1 MVNVTVGSYRS
12 PSLSRSDLN
21 INLCTIAEDRR
32 HRFRLS
38 ETFLAQM
45 FPRFAYLFHLPNINA
60 LQIEEKPLILRQTLG
75 NPVAQILAGFPGI
88 LSIDGDLERRELTV
102 EYAPDSVT
110 PAAMSAQLAEIGYP
124 VAETRL
130 P

>member
-1 MVNVTVGSYRS
+1 MDDMQAIILKV
-12 PSLSRSDLN
+12 P
-21 INLCTIAEDRR
+21 
-32 HRFRLS
+32 
-38 ETFLAQM
+38 
-45 FPRFAYLFHLPNINA
+45 A
-60 LQIEEKPLILRQTLG
+60 LHCDGCISS
-75 NPVAQILAGFPGI
+75 VAQILAGFPGI